1 MGSGVAVMNARR
13 LFLTAAAVALA
24 APLAA
29 CGSQIDALGP
39 VSGDG
44 LTGVRTAATDIL
56 MEEGYNI
63 LRAPVCTQVANQ
75 VTCEGSLV
83 GGASVA
89 VTADVTSDPFPMT
102 LTVDGEVIFNGDV
115 QTVLDRAAQR
125 TSGAD

>member
-1 MGSGVAVMNARR
+1 MNARR
-13 LFLTAAAVALA
+13 LFITVAAVGFA
-24 APLAA
+24 ASLAA

-56 MEEGYNI
+56 MEEGFDI
-63 LRAPVCTQVANQ
+63 LRAPVCTQVAKQ
-75 VTCEGSLV
+75 VECKGSLV

-89 VTADVTSDPFPMT
+89 VTADVTSAPYPMT

-125 TSGAD
+125 TRGVG